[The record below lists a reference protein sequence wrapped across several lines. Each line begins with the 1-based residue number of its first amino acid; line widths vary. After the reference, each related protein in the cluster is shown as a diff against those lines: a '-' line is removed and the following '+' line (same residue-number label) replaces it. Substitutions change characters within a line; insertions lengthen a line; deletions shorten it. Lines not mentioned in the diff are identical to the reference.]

1 MMSLFFG
8 TFFRVLAFFLAI
20 SAFFLIIFLISSYL
34 DNNKF
39 SSNYIFKEGD
49 KNSENIIAILKLNGP
64 IVNSNF
70 SLGNLNF
77 IEIIDPDSIRK
88 NLEQIKLI
96 KPKILI
102 ISINS
107 PGGTVSASYE
117 AYQIFSEFKKE
128 TNLELYFHTKEVI
141 TSGAYWLALSG
152 DGIYA
157 NYGSLVGSI
166 GVRGPDWIYFNNPTS
181 ISSGIFGN
189 SIETKNGIEVFSQK
203 AGKSKDLLNPFRKPT
218 EEEINKLQSMVD
230 QIYEDFANTVSKERK
245 IEKTTLINEI
255 GALVFNANIAKKNYL
270 IDEVINLDSLIKEI
284 ARNKKFND
292 FQIFENFKKGYNIF
306 DNYFFNL
313 INEKIINN
321 NTMFNNVV
329 CSKLKKSI
337 TTISDI
343 YLLSC

>member
-117 AYQIFSEFKKE
+117 AYQIFSEFK
-128 TNLELYFHTKEVI
+128 I
-141 TSGAYWLALSG
+141 
-152 DGIYA
+152 
-157 NYGSLVGSI
+157 SI
-166 GVRGPDWIYFNNPTS
+166 LR
-181 ISSGIFGN
+181 
-189 SIETKNGIEVFSQK
+189 
-203 AGKSKDLLNPFRKPT
+203 R
-218 EEEINKLQSMVD
+218 
-230 QIYEDFANTVSKERK
+230 
-245 IEKTTLINEI
+245 
-255 GALVFNANIAKKNYL
+255 
-270 IDEVINLDSLIKEI
+270 
-284 ARNKKFND
+284 
-292 FQIFENFKKGYNIF
+292 
-306 DNYFFNL
+306 
-313 INEKIINN
+313 
-321 NTMFNNVV
+321 
-329 CSKLKKSI
+329 
-337 TTISDI
+337 
-343 YLLSC
+343 

>member
-1 MMSLFFG
+1 
-8 TFFRVLAFFLAI
+8 
-20 SAFFLIIFLISSYL
+20 
-34 DNNKF
+34 
-39 SSNYIFKEGD
+39 
-49 KNSENIIAILKLNGP
+49 
-64 IVNSNF
+64 
-70 SLGNLNF
+70 
-77 IEIIDPDSIRK
+77 
-88 NLEQIKLI
+88 
-96 KPKILI
+96 
-102 ISINS
+102 
-107 PGGTVSASYE
+107 
-117 AYQIFSEFKKE
+117 
-128 TNLELYFHTKEVI
+128 
-141 TSGAYWLALSG
+141 
-152 DGIYA
+152 
-157 NYGSLVGSI
+157 
-166 GVRGPDWIYFNNPTS
+166 S

-306 DNYFFNL
+306 DNYFVNL

-343 YLLSC
+343 YLL